1 MAGYRLAAIELLKDQ
16 LLFTPR
22 RVLKEH
28 VVRLYDL
35 AVFQLHPQ
43 QTYPY
48 DFICHRITGYRPA
61 SDAEALFEG
70 RDLEADLSL
79 MLLELSARA
88 APSAQAFREPT
99 YSLEELARLW
109 GVSPHTILRWQ
120 EHAPLFGCY
129 VEEEGSR
136 RLAFRFAA
144 VLRFIRD
151 NPALVDGVV
160 AEALLSPA
168 CRKRV
173 VAAARRT
180 RKRSRTLSALAEHL
194 GERLRLSPA
203 LVEHVLALDLRRNPG
218 LGVYQGFQPTLSEAG
233 RKRALELFE
242 QGRRLADI
250 GRELGCDRK
259 TAYRSIC
266 REKAAAVLTSEVSCV
281 DSPEFHQRRAEA
293 NILTEPESL
302 RLADD
307 GEPAAEAHQL
317 PEDLPPY
324 IRELYRTKLLAPER
338 ERWLFR
344 KYNFCKFRMSELREQ
359 IRRRPCAM
367 SLIRA
372 YRGFAAQAL
381 GCRRELVRSNLRLVV
396 SIAKRHLGP
405 QTDFETLV
413 SDGNMSL
420 LAAIERFDYGKGFK
434 FSTYASWAIIKNFA
448 KSIPEEN
455 YRLRVYLTGVPELM
469 DEVAA
474 ERALAGGRARQA
486 EPVSTGGPLS
496 GPGRPATHLRE
507 TVFALLRSLTEREQ
521 FILSARFGLAAA
533 ADGEEREPQTLEA
546 IGQQLSLSRE
556 RVRQLERRALVR
568 LRELVEQ

>member
-1 MAGYRLAAIELLKDQ
+1 MAGYRLAAMELLKDQ

-35 AVFQLHPQ
+35 AVFHIEPQ
-43 QTYPY
+43 RTYPY

-79 MLLELSARA
+79 MLLELSGRA
-88 APSAQAFREPT
+88 APSPQAFREPV

-109 GVSPHTILRWQ
+109 GVSPRTILRWQ

-129 VEEEGSR
+129 VEEEGGR

-144 VLRFIRD
+144 VLRLVRD
-151 NPALVDGVV
+151 NPALVDGAV
-160 AEALLSPA
+160 AEALVGPG

-173 VAAARRT
+173 VAAARRS
-180 RKRSRTLSALAEHL
+180 RKRSRTLAELAEHL

-203 LVEHVLALDLRRNPG
+203 LVEYVLALDRRKNPG
-218 LGVYQGFQPTLSEAG
+218 LGVYQAFQPTLSEAG
-233 RKRALELFE
+233 RRRALELFE
-242 QGRRLADI
+242 QDWRLADI

-266 REKAAAVLTSEVSCV
+266 REKAAEVLTSEVSFME
-281 DSPEFHQRRAEA
+281 SPEFHQRRAEA
-293 NILTEPESL
+293 NILAEPESL
-302 RLADD
+302 RLTEA
-307 GEPAAEAHQL
+307 GGPAAEAHQL

-324 IRELYRTKLLAPER
+324 IRELYRTRLLAPER

-344 KYNFCKFRMSELREQ
+344 KYNFCKFRMRELREE

-372 YRGFAAQAL
+372 YGRFEAQAL
-381 GCRRELVRSNLRLVV
+381 ECRRELVRSNLRLVV
-396 SIAKRHLGP
+396 SIAKKHLGP

-420 LAAIERFDYGKGFK
+420 LQAIERFDYTKGFK

-455 YRLRVYLTGVPELM
+455 YRLRIYLTGGPELM
-469 DEVAA
+469 DDVAA
-474 ERALAGGRARQA
+474 ERVPAHFVGARWAREA
-486 EPVSTGGPLS
+486 ERVPTQWA
-496 GPGRPATHLRE
+496 RPAAHLRE
-507 TVFALLRSLTEREQ
+507 TVLSLLHSLTEREQ
-521 FILSARFGLAAA
+521 FILTARFGLAQAP
-533 ADGEEREPQTLEA
+533 DSQEQEPQTLEA

-556 RVRQLERRALVR
+556 RVRQLERRALAR
-568 LRELVEQ
+568 LRELVEK

>member
-1 MAGYRLAAIELLKDQ
+1 MAGYRLAAIELLKEQ

-22 RVLKEH
+22 RVLKEQ

-35 AVFQLHPQ
+35 TVFHIHPQ
-43 QTYPY
+43 RMYPY
-48 DFICHRITGYRPA
+48 DFICHRITGYRPPT
-61 SDAEALFEG
+61 DAEALFEG
-70 RDLEADLSL
+70 RDLERDLSL

-88 APSAQAFREPT
+88 APSPAAFREPT
-99 YSLEELARLW
+99 YSLDELARLW

-120 EHAPLFGCY
+120 EHAPLPGCY
-129 VEEEGSR
+129 VEDEGGR

-151 NPALVDGVV
+151 NPALVDGVL

-173 VAAARRT
+173 VAAARRS
-180 RKRSRTLSALAEHL
+180 RKRSRTLSDLAQHL
-194 GERLRLSPA
+194 GERLRLSPT
-203 LVEHVLALDLRRNPG
+203 LVEYVLAPDLRKNPD
-218 LGVYQGFQPTLSEAG
+218 LGVYQGFRPTLSEAG
-233 RKRALELFE
+233 RRRALELFE
-242 QGRRLADI
+242 HGRRLADI
-250 GRELGCDRK
+250 ARELGCDRR

-266 REKAAAVLTSEVSCV
+266 REKAAEVFTSEVTYV

-293 NILTEPESL
+293 SILAEPESL
-302 RLADD
+302 Q
-307 GEPAAEAHQL
+307 PAEATEPPTDVHQL

-324 IRELYRTKLLAPER
+324 IRELYRTRLLGPER

-344 KYNFCKFRMSELREQ
+344 KYNFSKFRMGELRQEL
-359 IRRRPCAM
+359 RRRPSAM

-372 YRGFAAQAL
+372 YGRFESEAF

-396 SIAKRHLGP
+396 SIAKKHLGP

-420 LAAIERFDYGKGFK
+420 LAAIERFDYMKGFK

-474 ERALAGGRARQA
+474 DGMPARFAGTPWAREL
-486 EPVSTGGPLS
+486 EPA
-496 GPGRPATHLRE
+496 RPAAHLRE
-507 TVFALLRSLTEREQ
+507 TVSALLCSLSQRER
-521 FILSARFGLAAA
+521 FILAARFGLAAA
-533 ADGEEREPQTLEA
+533 PGSEAQEPQTLEA

-556 RVRQLERRALVR
+556 RVRQLERRALAR